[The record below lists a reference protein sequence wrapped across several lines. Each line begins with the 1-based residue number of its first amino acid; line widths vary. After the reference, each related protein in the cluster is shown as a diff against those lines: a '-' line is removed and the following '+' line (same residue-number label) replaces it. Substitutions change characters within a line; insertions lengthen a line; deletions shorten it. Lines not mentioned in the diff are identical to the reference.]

1 MKALIVYCH
10 PSEDSFTRHVR
21 DAFIKGI
28 TDGGNEY
35 ILSDLYAMDFRT
47 DMSEKEYLR
56 DANYRNT
63 NDLAED
69 VLAEQDKINAA
80 DAIVLIYPVFWTEA
94 PAKLV
99 GWIDRVWSYG
109 FAYGEKRMKTLDKAL
124 ILCTAGN
131 TMERLEKFGLLDSM
145 KKVMFGDRFFNRIR
159 KQEFVVFDGMTRELA
174 QREQNWEQN
183 LAEAYEKG
191 RTLFDDREEPFSV
204 DGRLFTAVENS
215 ESGEVSDQTIF
226 CYHQKGN
233 VIWAEYSG
241 GSVVKG
247 FLVGTMDEK
256 QCLHFTYQHINT
268 AGKLKA
274 GSCDS
279 EPQEENGRLRFYEKW
294 QWTTGEAGNSI
305 IEEI

>member
-21 DAFIKGI
+21 DAFIRGV
-28 TDGGNEY
+28 TDSGNEY

-47 DMSEKEYLR
+47 DMTEREYLR
-56 DANYRNT
+56 DANYRDT

-69 VLAEQDKINAA
+69 VLAEQEKINAA
-80 DAIVLIYPVFWTEA
+80 DAVVLIYPVFWTEA

-99 GWIDRVWSYG
+99 GWFDRVWSYG
-109 FAYGEKRMKTLDKAL
+109 FAYGAKRMKMLEKAL

-131 TMERLEKFGLLDSM
+131 TTERLEQFGLLDSM

-159 KQEFVVFDGMTRELA
+159 KQEFVVFDGMSRELE
-174 QREQNWEQN
+174 QRKQNWEQN
-183 LAEAYEKG
+183 LATAYEKG
-191 RTLFDDREEPFSV
+191 KTLFDAGEEAFSV
-204 DGRLFTAVENS
+204 EGRLFTAVENS
-215 ESGEVSDQTIF
+215 ESGEVSDQTVF
-226 CYHQKGN
+226 RYHQNGS

-256 QCLHFTYQHINT
+256 HCLHFTYQHINR
-268 AGKLKA
+268 AGEQKT

-279 EPQEENGRLRFYEKW
+279 EPREENGRLRFYEKW
-294 QWTTGEAGNSI
+294 KWTMGEEGTSV

>member
-28 TDGGNEY
+28 TDSGNEY

-69 VLAEQDKINAA
+69 VLAEQEKVNAA

-99 GWIDRVWSYG
+99 GWFSRVWSYG

-131 TMERLEKFGLLDSM
+131 TMERLEQFGLLDSM
-145 KKVMFGDRFFNRIR
+145 KKVMFGDRFFNLIR
-159 KQEFVVFDGMTRELA
+159 KQEFVVFDGMTRELK

-183 LAEAYEKG
+183 LATAYEKG
-191 RTLFDDREEPFSV
+191 RTLFEEREEPFSV
-204 DGRLFTAVENS
+204 DGRFFTAVENS

-233 VIWAEYSG
+233 MIWAEYSG
-241 GSVVKG
+241 GSVAKG
-247 FLVGTMDEK
+247 FLVGTMDENRG
-256 QCLHFTYQHINT
+256 LHFTYQHLNN
-268 AGKLKA
+268 AGELKA
-274 GSCDS
+274 GACDS
-279 EPQEENGRLRFYEKW
+279 KPREENGKLRFYEQW
-294 QWTTGEAGNSI
+294 QWTTGEAGTSI

>member
-28 TDGGNEY
+28 TDSGNEY

-69 VLAEQDKINAA
+69 VLAEQEKVNAA

-99 GWIDRVWSYG
+99 GWFSRVWSYG

-131 TMERLEKFGLLDSM
+131 TKERLEQFGLLDSM

-159 KQEFVVFDGMTRELA
+159 KQEFVVFDGMTRELK

-183 LAEAYEKG
+183 LATAYEKG
-191 RTLFDDREEPFSV
+191 RTLFEEREEPFSV
-204 DGRLFTAVENS
+204 DGRFFTAVENS

-233 VIWAEYSG
+233 MIWAEYSG
-241 GSVVKG
+241 GSVAKG
-247 FLVGTMDEK
+247 FLVGTMDENRG
-256 QCLHFTYQHINT
+256 LHFTYQHLNN
-268 AGKLKA
+268 AGELKA
-274 GSCDS
+274 GACDS
-279 EPQEENGRLRFYEKW
+279 KPREENGKLRFYEQW
-294 QWTTGEAGNSI
+294 QWTTGEAGTSI

>member
-183 LAEAYEKG
+183 LAEASEKG

-268 AGKLKA
+268 AGELKA

>member
-21 DAFIKGI
+21 DAFIRGV
-28 TDGGNEY
+28 TDSGNEY

-47 DMSEKEYLR
+47 DMTEREYLR
-56 DANYRNT
+56 DANYRDT

-69 VLAEQDKINAA
+69 VLAEQEKINAA
-80 DAIVLIYPVFWTEA
+80 DAVVLIYPVFWTEA

-99 GWIDRVWSYG
+99 GWFDRVWSYG
-109 FAYGEKRMKTLDKAL
+109 FAYGAKRMKMLEKAL

-131 TMERLEKFGLLDSM
+131 TAERLEQFGLLDSM

-159 KQEFVVFDGMTRELA
+159 KQEFVVFDGMSRELE
-174 QREQNWEQN
+174 QRKQNWEQN
-183 LAEAYEKG
+183 LATAYEKG
-191 RTLFDDREEPFSV
+191 KNLFDAGEEAFSV
-204 DGRLFTAVENS
+204 EGRLFTAVENS
-215 ESGEVSDQTIF
+215 ESGEVSDQTVF
-226 CYHQKGN
+226 RYHQNGS

-256 QCLHFTYQHINT
+256 HCLHFTYQHINR
-268 AGKLKA
+268 AGEQKT

-279 EPQEENGRLRFYEKW
+279 EPREENGRLRFYEKW
-294 QWTTGEAGNSI
+294 KWTMGEEGTSV

>member
-21 DAFIKGI
+21 DAFIRGI

-35 ILSDLYAMDFRT
+35 ILSNLYAMDFRT

-63 NDLAED
+63 DDLAED
-69 VLAEQDKINAA
+69 VLAEQEKINAA

-99 GWIDRVWSYG
+99 GWFDRVWSYG
-109 FAYGEKRMKTLDKAL
+109 FAYGEKRMKMLDKAM

-131 TMERLEKFGLLDSM
+131 TTERLEQFGLLDSM

-159 KQEFVVFDGMTRELA
+159 KQEFVVFDGMSRELE
-174 QREQNWEQN
+174 QRESNWEKN
-183 LAEAYEKG
+183 LEAAYEKG
-191 RTLFDDREEPFSV
+191 RNLFADGDEAFSV
-204 DGRLFTAVENS
+204 EGRFFTAVENS
-215 ESGEVSDQTIF
+215 ESGEVSDQTVF
-226 CYHQKGN
+226 RYHQKGN
-233 VIWAEYSG
+233 IIWAEYSG

-247 FLVGTMDEK
+247 FLLGTMDEK
-256 QCLHFTYQHINT
+256 HCLHFTYQHINR
-268 AGKLKA
+268 AGEQKS

-279 EPQEENGRLRFYEKW
+279 EPREENGRLRFYEKW
-294 QWTTGEAGNSI
+294 KWTMGEEGTSV